1 MNSQLTLGF
10 DSVPPPPSRKHSRE
24 ELHSLVNRLQSSSL
38 PWHEEFII
46 RLILIRELGSSVFI
60 PKEYLR

>member
-1 MNSQLTLGF
+1 MNPQLTLGF
-10 DSVPPPPSRKHSRE
+10 DSAPPPPSRKHSRE
-24 ELHSLVNRLQSSSL
+24 ELLSYISQLRSASL

-46 RLILIRELGSSVFI
+46 RVILIRELGSSIFL